1 MTLLFQNTIYK
12 VLIERKNVTASFSEQ
27 LEFAE

>member
-1 MTLLFQNTIYK
+1 MILLFQNTIYK
-12 VLIERKNVTASFSEQ
+12 VLIERKNATASFAEQ